1 MTFSARQDL
10 APDAFDPDN
19 NAPEQSPST
28 ELWRLMLVPAVVG
41 VLFIGGVYWLRLQ
54 VATGG
59 GAPETTAVVQV
70 HLLPRPDP
78 IPVPVAPVTQPAAVS
93 VPNPTS
99 GQTEAPA
106 ALPNRTLAALP
117 TEAPSVSEPAVP
129 STSQPSSTDAPPSSA
144 TLEFRNALLRHIARF
159 QRYPRAAEPKRLQG
173 TVRAVFSVSRDGKLL
188 GAWVKTSSGQA
199 VLDQAA
205 IETLRRAQPLP
216 VIPSALPDP
225 IKIELALGF
234 DPP

>member
-1 MTFSARQDL
+1 MRFTARHDRSSETIG
-10 APDAFDPDN
+10 PEGHDPE
-19 NAPEQSPST
+19 PPPTT
-28 ELWRLMLVPAVVG
+28 ELLRLILFPAIVG
-41 VLFIGGVYWLRLQ
+41 MLFIGGVYWLRLQ
-54 VATGG
+54 VAAGG
-59 GAPETTAVVQV
+59 GTPESTTLVQV

-78 IPVPVAPVTQPAAVS
+78 IPIPVTPATQSAAIS
-93 VPNPTS
+93 VPSPTS

-106 ALPNRTLAALP
+106 AVANQTLAALP
-117 TEAPSVSEPAVP
+117 TEPPTVSEPAVP
-129 STSQPSSTDAPPSSA
+129 STSPPSTTHAPSPA
-144 TLEFRNALLRHIARF
+144 TLEFRNALLRHIAQF

-173 TVRAVFSVSRDGKLL
+173 TVRAVFSVSRDGRLL
-188 GAWVKTSSGQA
+188 GAWVKTSSGEV

>member
-1 MTFSARQDL
+1 MTFTARHDFSSETID
-10 APDAFDPDN
+10 PEGNDPD
-19 NAPEQSPST
+19 PSSST
-28 ELWRLMLVPAVVG
+28 ELLRLVLFPAIVG
-41 VLFIGGVYWLRLQ
+41 MLFIGGVYWLRLQ
-54 VATGG
+54 VAAGG
-59 GAPETTAVVQV
+59 GAPESTTLVQV

-78 IPVPVAPVTQPAAVS
+78 IPVPVAPATLSSAIS

-106 ALPNRTLAALP
+106 AVANQTLAALP
-117 TEAPSVSEPAVP
+117 TEAPTVSEPAVP
-129 STSQPSSTDAPPSSA
+129 SASQPSSDASSTPA

-159 QRYPRAAEPKRLQG
+159 QRYPRAAELKRLQG

-188 GAWVKTSSGQA
+188 GAWVKTSSGEA